1 MSRIESNYRLLRLSL
16 PACRDRDAELVFIR
30 DVTRRNSSLVT
41 RAARFVA
48 GEEDAYCARGIE
60 MMAGHSSLPQL
71 VCEMA
76 NVEAGEAMA
85 MIRRAL
91 NLPCLTS
98 LNGIHEDG
106 RGRPVPRRVLRPTRP
121 HAGTPERGL
130 LAAN

>member
-76 NVEAGEAMA
+76 NMAGVVQYRVECFG
-85 MIRRAL
+85 L
-91 NLPCLTS
+91 
-98 LNGIHEDG
+98 
-106 RGRPVPRRVLRPTRP
+106 RGRTLEHLNEDCWLQIRKYLKIADIVPCRR
-121 HAGTPERGL
+121 
-130 LAAN
+130 